1 MIRIKAGVPRGRRPR
16 TISRPRRRA
25 LALGLPTVW
34 GAVAVGYKF
43 GCPLAEHHGL
53 GARVVT
59 SAVFFAVGTGL
70 ILHVHR
76 ALLREL
82 RQARMVAGAAQSV
95 LLRPLPP
102 RLAGLDVAAAQ
113 LSADRGA
120 SIGGDLYEAVAT
132 EHGVRVVMG
141 DVRGHG
147 LSAIGTA
154 AAVLG
159 SFREAAHDEPE
170 LGRVLG
176 RLDHAL
182 ARHLRERAGTEHPS
196 GGQDPDSPVAEEFVT
211 VLLLEI
217 AADGALRAL
226 NCGHPWP
233 YLISGSGI
241 EPLSR
246 ADPLPPLGPFPLPA
260 DLAGTDCGRLHADES
275 LVLYTDGAED
285 ARDARGR
292 FFPLPEALAEAVRD
306 RPVSPQAILR
316 TVFTALLHHTA
327 GHPTD
332 DVALLVLSNE
342 RAHRHACSGARGD
355 DISGSAARARPA
367 PTHPQP
373 TTHRRLP
380 NGGQAGGQATA
391 LYEGGAGGPAG
402 LLRGSSVNRSGT
414 LRDSARTLRIRVLR
428 SHPV

>member
-1 MIRIKAGVPRGRRPR
+1 MGAIGMIRIKAGVPRSGRPR
-16 TISRPRRRA
+16 TNPRPRRRA
-25 LALGLPTVW
+25 LALALPTAW

-43 GCPLAEHHGL
+43 GCPLAEEYGL
-53 GARVVT
+53 GARIVT

-70 ILHVHR
+70 ILHVRR

-82 RQARMVAGAAQSV
+82 RQVRKVAGAAQSV

-102 RLAGLDVAAAQ
+102 RLAGLNIAAAQ

-170 LGRVLG
+170 LSRVLG
-176 RLDHAL
+176 RLDRAL
-182 ARHLRERAGTEHPS
+182 ARHLRERARAEHPS
-196 GGQDPDSPVAEEFVT
+196 SGQEPDSPVAEEFVT

-217 AADGALRAL
+217 TGDGELRAI

-233 YLISGSGI
+233 YLLSGARV
-241 EPLSR
+241 EPLSA
-246 ADPLPPLGPFPLPA
+246 ADPLPPLGPFPLPT
-260 DLAGTDCGRLHADES
+260 DLTAVDCGRLRPDES

-285 ARDARGR
+285 ARDTRGH
-292 FFPLPEALAEAVRD
+292 FFSLQEALEKAVRD
-306 RPVSPQAILR
+306 QPVSPQAVLR
-316 TVFTALLHHTA
+316 TVFTALLHHTN
-327 GHPTD
+327 GRPTD
-332 DVALLVLSNE
+332 DIALLVLRNDCNT
-342 RAHRHACSGARGD
+342 RHFSAPPGARGAD
-355 DISGSAARARPA
+355 NSGSAARARPA

-373 TTHRRLP
+373 TTHR
-380 NGGQAGGQATA
+380 
-391 LYEGGAGGPAG
+391 
-402 LLRGSSVNRSGT
+402 
-414 LRDSARTLRIRVLR
+414 
-428 SHPV
+428 

>member
-1 MIRIKAGVPRGRRPR
+1 MIRIKAGGPRSRRPR
-16 TISRPRRRA
+16 MNARPRRRA
-25 LALGLPTVW
+25 RALGLPTVW
-34 GAVAVGYKF
+34 GAVAVGYKY
-43 GCPLAEHHGL
+43 GCPLAEQHGL
-53 GARVVT
+53 GARIVT

-70 ILHVHR
+70 ILHVRR

-102 RLAGLDVAAAQ
+102 RLAGLNVAAAQ

-147 LSAIGTA
+147 LAAIGTV

-176 RLDHAL
+176 RLDRAL
-182 ARHLRERAGTEHPS
+182 ARHLRERARAEHPS
-196 GGQDPDSPVAEEFVT
+196 SGQDPDSPVAEEFVT
-211 VLLLEI
+211 LLLLEI
-217 AADGALRAL
+217 ATDGGLSAF

-233 YLISGSGI
+233 YLLSGSRV
-241 EPLSR
+241 EQLSR
-246 ADPLPPLGPFPLPA
+246 ADPLPPLGPFPLPS
-260 DLAGTDCGRLHADES
+260 DLAATPCGQLLADES

-292 FFPLPEALAEAVRD
+292 FFSLPEALAAAVRS
-306 RPVSPQAILR
+306 RPVSPQSILR

-327 GHPTD
+327 GRPTD
-332 DVALLVLSNE
+332 DIALLVLRNE
-342 RAHRHACSGARGD
+342 RTHQHACLGARGD
-355 DISGSAARARPA
+355 DISGSAAGARTA
-367 PTHPQP
+367 TTHPQP
-373 TTHRRLP
+373 TT
-380 NGGQAGGQATA
+380 
-391 LYEGGAGGPAG
+391 
-402 LLRGSSVNRSGT
+402 RG
-414 LRDSARTLRIRVLR
+414 
-428 SHPV
+428 